1 MILSLR
7 PVDTMILT
15 RVEGDGYP
23 SETQAS
29 DFFRDK
35 DLKTIETAEG
45 WAKLFVGKPL
55 AIQLGASKKIVLR
68 TGYVRVYFDVRGFPH
83 EFPAFDDIDDVP
95 LALVQK
101 HDVLSAFVAL
111 GRVVGAELEFESGGQ
126 LSGSISVDLK
136 NVKQLLDV
144 SI

>member
-7 PVDTMILT
+7 PVDTLILT

-35 DLKTIETAEG
+35 ELRSIETAEG
-45 WAKLFVGKPL
+45 WAKLFVGKPRF
-55 AIQLGASKKIVLR
+55 IQLGASRKIVLR
-68 TGYVRVYFDVRGFPH
+68 TGYVRVYFEVRGLAS
-83 EFPAFDDIDDVP
+83 EFPPFDDIDDMP
-95 LALVQK
+95 IALVQK

-111 GRVVGAELEFESGGQ
+111 GRVVGAELEFSEGGQ
-126 LSGSISVDLK
+126 LSGSIGVDMK

-144 SI
+144 SV

>member
-7 PVDTMILT
+7 PVDTLILT

-45 WAKLFVGKPL
+45 WVKLFVGKPL
-55 AIQLGASKKIVLR
+55 SVQLGASKKIVLR
-68 TGYVRVYFDVRGFPH
+68 TGYVRVHFDVLGLPS
-83 EFPAFDDIDDVP
+83 EFPAFDDIDDIP

-111 GRVVGAELEFESGGQ
+111 GRVVGAELEFESTGH
-126 LSGSISVDLK
+126 LSGSIAVDLK